1 MICPGCG
8 CEQRASERCVQCQLA
23 MPAHLVKGTKS
34 ATIARIIPPPPPPD
48 QGGMDGEVSGSIARN
63 IRPVEAEVVPRAVEA
78 AAAIPIRG
86 MARKSPVA
94 EGQILITTTQQI
106 EGRTIG
112 AYFGLINA
120 NAIIEVDND
129 ISSPAGDLPLST
141 EALYRKHFKN
151 ATLLALRD
159 LRREATILGANAVI
173 AVSFNFQKM
182 EGGLFPTLLLSAVG
196 TAVKIEPP
204 R

>member
-8 CEQRASERCVQCQLA
+8 CEQRASEHCVQCHLA
-23 MPAHLVKGTKS
+23 MPAYLAKGARG
-34 ATIARIIPPPPPPD
+34 ATISRIVPPPAPPD
-48 QGGMDGEVSGSIARN
+48 QGEGRGEVSGSSARRM
-63 IRPVEAEVVPRAVEA
+63 RPVEEDVVPRAVEA
-78 AAAIPIRG
+78 PIPIRA

-106 EGRTIG
+106 EGRAVGT
-112 AYFGLINA
+112 YFGLINA

-129 ISSPAGDLPLST
+129 ISSPAGDVPLST

-159 LRREATILGANAVI
+159 LRREAAVLGANAVI
-173 AVSFNFQKM
+173 AVSFSFQKM
-182 EGGLFPTLLLSAVG
+182 EGGLLPTLLLSAVG
-196 TAVKIEPP
+196 TAVKIEAP